1 MNNNV
6 LTTSGGLASSLAGLV
21 DVAGVVEFKLSRSGG
36 MNKKKKK
43 MNKRKKQQRVLS
55 VCLHSLLVN

>member
-6 LTTSGGLASSLAGLV
+6 LTTSGGLASSLV

-36 MNKKKKK
+36 MNKKKK